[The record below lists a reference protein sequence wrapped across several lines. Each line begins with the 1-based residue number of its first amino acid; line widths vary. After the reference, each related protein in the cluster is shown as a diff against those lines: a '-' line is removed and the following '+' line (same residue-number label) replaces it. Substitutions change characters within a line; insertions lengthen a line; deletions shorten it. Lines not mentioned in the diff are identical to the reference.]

1 MNKLKKIKDFNSA
14 ADHYD
19 SDAIM
24 QSMIAEELI
33 DRLHYIK
40 INPKRILD
48 IGSAT
53 GRNAILLAKIFP
65 AAEIYELDFSID
77 MLRVSMNKSSGFR
90 KKLFSSKKRY
100 FINADMDLLP
110 FHDNTFDLIVSSNSI
125 QWSENINALFKNINN
140 LLTID
145 GLFLFSSFLKNT
157 LIELQHFKEHAL
169 TQNFLTIQEYAEIL
183 NNNNFYDPVL
193 IRDEYQN
200 EYDGAL
206 SALRDLKKIGVTKSD
221 ESHKSLRGKN
231 YLLKLIDHL
240 DQFKR
245 NDKNILSY
253 EVIMAHA
260 WKIRNKEESVIRF
273 TKS

>member
-14 ADHYD
+14 ANHYD

-90 KKLFSSKKRY
+90 KLFSSKKRY

-125 QWSENINALFKNINN
+125 QWSENVNTLFKNINN

-157 LIELQHFKEHAL
+157 LIELQHFKEHVL

>member
-90 KKLFSSKKRY
+90 KLFSSKKRY

-125 QWSENINALFKNINN
+125 QWSENVNTLFKNINN

-245 NDKNILSY
+245 NEKNILSY

>member
-53 GRNAILLAKIFP
+53 GRNAILLEKIFP

-90 KKLFSSKKRY
+90 KLFSSKKRY

>member
-90 KKLFSSKKRY
+90 KLFSSKKRY

>member
-19 SDAIM
+19 RDAIM

-90 KKLFSSKKRY
+90 KLFSSKKRY

-125 QWSENINALFKNINN
+125 QWSENINALFKTLREFIN
-140 LLTID
+140 
-145 GLFLFSSFLKNT
+145 K
-157 LIELQHFKEHAL
+157 
-169 TQNFLTIQEYAEIL
+169 
-183 NNNNFYDPVL
+183 
-193 IRDEYQN
+193 
-200 EYDGAL
+200 
-206 SALRDLKKIGVTKSD
+206 
-221 ESHKSLRGKN
+221 
-231 YLLKLIDHL
+231 
-240 DQFKR
+240 
-245 NDKNILSY
+245 
-253 EVIMAHA
+253 
-260 WKIRNKEESVIRF
+260 
-273 TKS
+273 

>member
-14 ADHYD
+14 AEHYD

-53 GRNAILLAKIFP
+53 GRNAILLEKIFP

-90 KKLFSSKKRY
+90 KLFSSKKRY

-125 QWSENINALFKNINN
+125 QWSENVNALFKNINN

>member
-65 AAEIYELDFSID
+65 AAEIYELDFSIN

-90 KKLFSSKKRY
+90 KLFSSKKRY
-100 FINADMDLLP
+100 FINADMDQLP
-110 FHDNTFDLIVSSNSI
+110 FHDNIFDLIVSSNSI

-140 LLTID
+140 LLTIN

-200 EYDGAL
+200 EYNGAL

>member
-53 GRNAILLAKIFP
+53 GKNAILLAKIFP

-90 KKLFSSKKRY
+90 KLFSSKKRY

-125 QWSENINALFKNINN
+125 QWSENVNTLFKNINN

-206 SALRDLKKIGVTKSD
+206 SALRDLKKLGVTKSD

>member
-90 KKLFSSKKRY
+90 KLFSSKKRY

-110 FHDNTFDLIVSSNSI
+110 FHDNSFDLIVSSNTI
-125 QWSENINALFKNINN
+125 QWSENVNALFKNINN

-193 IRDEYQN
+193 IRNEYQN

>member
-90 KKLFSSKKRY
+90 KLFSSKKRY

-125 QWSENINALFKNINN
+125 QWSENVNTLFKNINN

-169 TQNFLTIQEYAEIL
+169 TQNFLTIQDYAEIL

>member
-90 KKLFSSKKRY
+90 KLFSSKKRY

-125 QWSENINALFKNINN
+125 QWSENVNALFKNINN

-157 LIELQHFKEHAL
+157 LIELQHFKEHVL

-231 YLLKLIDHL
+231 YLLKLIHHL

>member
-53 GRNAILLAKIFP
+53 GKNAILLAKIFP

-90 KKLFSSKKRY
+90 KLFSSKKRY

>member
-53 GRNAILLAKIFP
+53 GKNAILLAKIFP

-90 KKLFSSKKRY
+90 KLFSSKKRY

-125 QWSENINALFKNINN
+125 QWSENVNTLFKNINN

>member
-14 ADHYD
+14 AEHYD
-19 SDAIM
+19 SNAIM

-53 GRNAILLAKIFP
+53 GRNTILLEKIFP

-90 KKLFSSKKRY
+90 KLFSTKKRY

-125 QWSENINALFKNINN
+125 QWSENVNALFKNINN

-157 LIELQHFKEHAL
+157 LIELQHFKDHAL

>member
-53 GRNAILLAKIFP
+53 GRNAILLEKIFP
-65 AAEIYELDFSID
+65 TAEIYELDFSID

-90 KKLFSSKKRY
+90 KLFSSKKRY

-125 QWSENINALFKNINN
+125 QWSENVNTLFKNINN

>member
-90 KKLFSSKKRY
+90 KLFSSKKRY

-125 QWSENINALFKNINN
+125 QWSENVNALFKNINN

-240 DQFKR
+240 YQFKR

>member
-19 SDAIM
+19 SAAIM

-90 KKLFSSKKRY
+90 KLFSSKKRY

-125 QWSENINALFKNINN
+125 QWSENVNALFKNINN

>member
-14 ADHYD
+14 AEHYD
-19 SDAIM
+19 QDAVM
-24 QSMIAEELI
+24 QSIIAEELI
-33 DRLHYIK
+33 ERLNYIK

-53 GRNAILLAKIFP
+53 GKNYILLEKIFP
-65 AAEIYELDFSID
+65 DAEIYELDFSLD
-77 MLRVSMNKSSGFR
+77 MLKVSMNKRTSF

-100 FINADMDLLP
+100 FVNADMDQLP
-110 FHDNTFDLIVSSNSI
+110 FHDNTFDLIISSNSI
-125 QWSENINALFKNINN
+125 QWSENVNLLFKNINN

-157 LIELQHFKEHAL
+157 LIELQQFKDNEL

-200 EYDGAL
+200 QYDDAL
-206 SALRDLKKIGVTKSD
+206 SALRDLKKIGVTKSED
-221 ESHKSLRGKN
+221 SHKSLRGKN

-240 DQFKR
+240 DQFKK
-245 NDKNILSY
+245 NNKNILSY
-253 EVIMAHA
+253 EVILGHA
-260 WKIRNKEESVIRF
+260 WKIRNAEEHVIRLM
-273 TKS
+273 KK

>member
-77 MLRVSMNKSSGFR
+77 MLRVSMNKNSGFR
-90 KKLFSSKKRY
+90 KLFSSKKRY

>member
-53 GRNAILLAKIFP
+53 GKNAILLAKIFP

-90 KKLFSSKKRY
+90 KLFSSKKRY

-206 SALRDLKKIGVTKSD
+206 SALRDLKRIGVTKSD

-240 DQFKR
+240 DQFKI

>member
-90 KKLFSSKKRY
+90 KLFSSKKRY

-110 FHDNTFDLIVSSNSI
+110 FHDNSFDLIVSSNTI
-125 QWSENINALFKNINN
+125 QWSENVNALFKNINN

-231 YLLKLIDHL
+231 YLLKLIHHL

>member
-33 DRLHYIK
+33 DRLNYIK

-90 KKLFSSKKRY
+90 KLFSSKKRY

-125 QWSENINALFKNINN
+125 QWSENVNALFKNINN

>member
-90 KKLFSSKKRY
+90 KLFSSKKRY

-125 QWSENINALFKNINN
+125 QWSENVNTLFKNINN

-273 TKS
+273 TKT

>member
-19 SDAIM
+19 NDAIM

-53 GRNAILLAKIFP
+53 GRNAILLEKIFP

-90 KKLFSSKKRY
+90 KLFSSKKRY

-157 LIELQHFKEHAL
+157 LIELQHFKEHVL
-169 TQNFLTIQEYAEIL
+169 TQNFLTIHEYADIL

-221 ESHKSLRGKN
+221 EPHKSLRGKN

>member
-1 MNKLKKIKDFNSA
+1 MNKLKKIKDFNRA

-90 KKLFSSKKRY
+90 KLFSSKKRY

-125 QWSENINALFKNINN
+125 QWSENVNTLFKNINN

-157 LIELQHFKEHAL
+157 LIELQHFKEHTL

>member
-90 KKLFSSKKRY
+90 KLFSSKKRY

-125 QWSENINALFKNINN
+125 QWSENVNALFKNINN

>member
-90 KKLFSSKKRY
+90 KLFSSKKRY

-125 QWSENINALFKNINN
+125 QWSENVNALFKNINN

-273 TKS
+273 TKT

>member
-77 MLRVSMNKSSGFR
+77 MLWVKP
-90 KKLFSSKKRY
+90 K
-100 FINADMDLLP
+100 
-110 FHDNTFDLIVSSNSI
+110 
-125 QWSENINALFKNINN
+125 
-140 LLTID
+140 
-145 GLFLFSSFLKNT
+145 
-157 LIELQHFKEHAL
+157 
-169 TQNFLTIQEYAEIL
+169 
-183 NNNNFYDPVL
+183 
-193 IRDEYQN
+193 
-200 EYDGAL
+200 
-206 SALRDLKKIGVTKSD
+206 
-221 ESHKSLRGKN
+221 
-231 YLLKLIDHL
+231 
-240 DQFKR
+240 
-245 NDKNILSY
+245 
-253 EVIMAHA
+253 
-260 WKIRNKEESVIRF
+260 
-273 TKS
+273 

>member
-90 KKLFSSKKRY
+90 KLFSSKKRY

-125 QWSENINALFKNINN
+125 QWSENVNVLFKNINN